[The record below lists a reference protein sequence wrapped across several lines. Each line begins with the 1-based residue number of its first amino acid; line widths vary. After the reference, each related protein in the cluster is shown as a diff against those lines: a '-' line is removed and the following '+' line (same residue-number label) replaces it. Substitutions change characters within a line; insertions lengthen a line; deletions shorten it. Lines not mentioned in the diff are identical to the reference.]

1 MHSEVSQVFEYMT
14 QSFGLSLLLQTLNF
28 CLALCSAQH
37 VGSKSSKA
45 QGAAAEP
52 KVLHQSQS
60 LEPCRPAFP
69 SSSSP
74 THSFLLSSPLNT
86 SVCLRLLSMSPTEV
100 PHIHDSLAKK
110 AVFKHKLPVCHL
122 MLVG

>member
-37 VGSKSSKA
+37 VGSKGSRA
-45 QGAAAEP
+45 QGATPDP
-52 KVLHQSQS
+52 KPGALLACFPFVLI
-60 LEPCRPAFP
+60 
-69 SSSSP
+69 SP
-74 THSFLLSSPLNT
+74 EHSFLLSSLLNT

-100 PHIHDSLAKK
+100 HHIHGSLAKK
-110 AVFKHKLPVCHL
+110 AVFRHKLPSDACEL
-122 MLVG
+122 KE